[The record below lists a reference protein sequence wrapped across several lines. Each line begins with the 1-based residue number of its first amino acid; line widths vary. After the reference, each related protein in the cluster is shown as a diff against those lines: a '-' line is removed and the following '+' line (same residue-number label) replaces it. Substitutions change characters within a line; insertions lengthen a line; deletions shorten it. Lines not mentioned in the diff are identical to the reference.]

1 MSNHMYKMIEIV
13 GTSPESIER
22 AIQNG
27 VDHVLKTAE
36 ILWCEV
42 GEIHARL
49 DNRKIS
55 AYQVK
60 LKLAIPLE

>member
-13 GTSPESIER
+13 GSSAESIEL

-27 VDHVLKTAE
+27 VEHVSKSAQIT
-36 ILWCEV
+36 WCEV

-49 DNRKIS
+49 EKGKIS

-60 LKLAIPLE
+60 LKVATTLE